1 MHWIV
6 AKILIM
12 FHLLFVTHLSICK
25 QLLMSI
31 CGCLGYGKGWGTIT
45 QVLQSHCI
53 LYAAI
58 LYHALAYKMP
68 SISDQTVE
76 NCFN

>member
-1 MHWIV
+1 
-6 AKILIM
+6 
-12 FHLLFVTHLSICK
+12 
-25 QLLMSI
+25 MSI

-76 NCFN
+76 NCFNWATANHVPHWYNSAVENQVSIR